1 MAYEKIYRL
10 AGTRAKLHR
19 ATELL
24 AACRGRDS
32 YIYERVRRIVSWNWN
47 CGFVVLMVGI
57 YCVLKS
63 RLFFSF
69 GYHKLNGGGWKIPRV

>member
-10 AGTRAKLHR
+10 AGTRAKLHQ

-47 CGFVVLMVGI
+47 CGFVVLMVGT
-57 YCVLKS
+57 
-63 RLFFSF
+63 
-69 GYHKLNGGGWKIPRV
+69 